1 MSLAFVKSPDGADPI
16 IVEGVFHASA
26 ERMFA
31 AWTTPSDIKQWFG
44 PGPGHL
50 DEVDVDLREGGAWR
64 FLYGM
69 KDGQS
74 NELAGAYHIVEAPR
88 KLVFS
93 WIHTRAFEDGRA
105 ESTAESTVT
114 VTFEERD
121 DGTLVRLVHEAI
133 KTEDGRLGV
142 GGGWNGS
149 FVRLDQ
155 VVHDQFATAE

>member
-1 MSLAFVKSPDGADPI
+1 MSLAFVKSPEGADPI
-16 IVEGVFHASA
+16 IVEGVFRATA

-50 DEVDVDLREGGAWR
+50 DEVDVDLREGGSWR

-74 NELAGAYHIVEAPR
+74 NELAGAYQKIVAPR

-105 ESTAESTVT
+105 ESTAESKVT
-114 VTFEERD
+114 VTFDERE
-121 DGTLVRLVHEAI
+121 DGTLVRLIHESI
-133 KTEDGRLGV
+133 ESEDGRLGV

-149 FVRLDQ
+149 FVRLE
-155 VVHDQFATAE
+155 TAIMRDLAAVK

>member
-1 MSLAFVKSPDGADPI
+1 MSLAFVKSPEGADPI
-16 IVEGVFHASA
+16 IVEGLFQASA

-64 FLYGM
+64 FRYGM
-69 KDGQS
+69 QDGQS
-74 NELAGAYHIVEAPR
+74 NQLAGAYQEIEAPK

-105 ESTAESTVT
+105 ESTAESKVT
-114 VTFEERD
+114 ITFDERD

-133 KTEDGRLGV
+133 RTEDGRNGV
-142 GGGWNGS
+142 GTGWNGT
-149 FVRLDQ
+149 FVRLERVIDAQ
-155 VVHDQFATAE
+155 MTPAE

>member
-1 MSLAFVKSPDGADPI
+1 MSLAFVKSPDGSDPI
-16 IVEGVFHASA
+16 VVEGVFRASA
-26 ERMFA
+26 ARMFA

-50 DEVDVDLREGGAWR
+50 DEVDVDLREGGGWR

-74 NELAGAYHIVEAPR
+74 NELSGAYQEIEPSR

-93 WIHTRAFEDGRA
+93 WIHKRAFEDGRA
-105 ESTAESTVT
+105 ESTAESRVT
-114 VTFEERD
+114 VTFDERE

-133 KTEDGRLGV
+133 QTKDGRHGV
-142 GGGWNGS
+142 GSGWNGS
-149 FVRLDQ
+149 FVRLETMCIADL
-155 VVHDQFATAE
+155 TAAE